1 MRNTF
6 KNILISLRPR
16 QWIKNTFLFAP
27 LLFSKNLF
35 NIQKVLITSLG
46 FVVFC
51 IMSGSVYI
59 FNDLYDRERDKK
71 HPVKRMRPI
80 ASGDLQP
87 GVALFSGIVGV
98 FIGLSLGFMINLPFF
113 LIILAYFILQ
123 NLYTYRLKN
132 VFILDIFSIAIGFVL
147 RVIAG
152 GVIIHVMISSW
163 LLICTFLLS
172 IFLGLSKRRHEL
184 ITLGN
189 EATGH
194 KQILSQ
200 YSSYLLDQM
209 IGVVTASTLICYIL
223 YTVAD
228 ETVKKFRTHG
238 LIFTFPFVLY
248 GIFRYLYLIHLKGEG
263 GSPETCLLT
272 DMPLLINIFL
282 WALASFL
289 IIYFKP
295 FS

>member
-1 MRNTF
+1 MRNTL
-6 KNILISLRPR
+6 KNIFISLRPR

-27 LLFSKNLF
+27 LIFSKNLF
-35 NIQKVLITSLG
+35 DLQKVLITSLG

-51 IMSGSVYI
+51 IMSGSVYL

-80 ASGDLQP
+80 ASGQLRP
-87 GVALFSGIVGV
+87 GVAMISGIVGV
-98 FIGLSLGFMINLPFF
+98 VVGLSLGYIINIPFF
-113 LIILAYFILQ
+113 LILLAYFILQ
-123 NLYTYRLKN
+123 NLYTHSLKN
-132 VFILDIFSIAIGFVL
+132 IFILDIFSIAIGFVL

-163 LLICTFLLS
+163 ILICTFLLS

-184 ITLGN
+184 ITLGD
-189 EATGH
+189 EAIAH

-263 GSPETCLLT
+263 GSPETVSYTHLT
-272 DMPLLINIFL
+272 LPTKRIV
-282 WALASFL
+282 
-289 IIYFKP
+289 
-295 FS
+295 